1 MAEPK
6 QKQAA
11 AAQPEAEPPVPFE
24 ALLGELDK
32 LVGDLEAGKLSLE
45 DSLAAFERGMQV
57 SKQAAAI
64 LDAAEARLEQL
75 TATGEVKPLELAKLD
90 GDRA

>member
-6 QKQAA
+6 QKQAT
-11 AAQPEAEPPVPFE
+11 AQPAAEQPVPFE

-75 TATGEVKPLELAKLD
+75 TASGEVKPLELAKLD
-90 GDRA
+90 SDRA

>member
-6 QKQAA
+6 QKQPV
-11 AAQPEAEPPVPFE
+11 AAQPAPDQPVPFE
-24 ALLGELDK
+24 TLLGELDK
-32 LVGDLEAGKLSLE
+32 LVSALEAGKLSLE

-64 LDAAEARLEQL
+64 LDAAETRLEQL
-75 TATGEVKPLELAKLD
+75 TASGEVKPLELAKLD
-90 GDRA
+90 GERA

>member
-1 MAEPK
+1 MAESK
-6 QKQAA
+6 QKHPAVPQPAA
-11 AAQPEAEPPVPFE
+11 DQTVPFE

-32 LVGDLEAGKLSLE
+32 LVGDLEAGKLSLQ